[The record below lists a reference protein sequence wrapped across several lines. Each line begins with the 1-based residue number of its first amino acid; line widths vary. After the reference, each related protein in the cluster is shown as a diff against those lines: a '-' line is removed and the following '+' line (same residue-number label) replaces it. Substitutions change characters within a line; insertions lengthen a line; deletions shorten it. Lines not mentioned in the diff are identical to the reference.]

1 MNKDVLFVVGSPK
14 NRKGNS
20 ESLADY
26 LEGAVSDKNRNTK
39 VLLRK
44 EIAEK
49 EELIGHFDRADH
61 IVISFP
67 VYQNSVPGLVL
78 KLFEYIL
85 AHKNYLENKP
95 RSMIAISNS
104 GFAETAAHQCAIEQ
118 CKLFSEQMG
127 FVWGGGITVAPG
139 TLIDGNDLSKTGKTY
154 GKVKL
159 ALQNMASRINS
170 EGCIRGNDMI
180 GKPVMNPVVYRAVGR
195 LIQKKTMKE
204 LGKKKYFQRPLL

>member
-14 NRKGNS
+14 NGKGNS

-26 LEGAVSDKNRNTK
+26 LERAVSDKNRSTK

-49 EELIGHFDRADH
+49 DELIGHFDRADH

-78 KLFEYIL
+78 QIFEYIL
-85 AHKNYLENKP
+85 ANRNYLENKP

-104 GFAETAAHQCAIEQ
+104 GFAETDAHQCAIEQ
-118 CKLFSEQMG
+118 CRLFAKQMG

-154 GKVKL
+154 RKVRL
-159 ALQNMASRINS
+159 VLDNIASQMNA

-180 GKPVMNPVVYRAVGR
+180 GKPVINPLIYRVVGR
-195 LIQKKTMKE
+195 LIQKKTMKK